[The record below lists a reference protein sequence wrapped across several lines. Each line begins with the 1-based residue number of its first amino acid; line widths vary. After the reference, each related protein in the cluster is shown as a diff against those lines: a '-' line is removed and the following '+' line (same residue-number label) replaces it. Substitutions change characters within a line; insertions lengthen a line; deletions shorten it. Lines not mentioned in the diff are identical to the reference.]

1 MTYSRLILTGAV
13 LLLTTISARAQIAC
27 SNATLAGQYGMNLDG
42 SAFAT
47 AGNSGATFQRL
58 IGLFTADG
66 AGLARASLTTS
77 SNGIVTTV
85 VYTGSYSIQS
95 SCSGSLTLGPLVLT
109 FGVAGDGQSAVL
121 SGVASNIA
129 LAGGL
134 RKAPATCSANIL
146 SPGYSWESDGQVVQS
161 SGAVTAVS
169 GFVTVQLDGRG
180 NLAGGMVRIQFG
192 APTTVTFTGQY
203 TLNADC
209 TGSMRF
215 TDTQGTMYNF
225 AFVVIQGGASLLIIQ
240 TDATNVSSGI
250 AISSSFTNTSGS
262 FAQIASAG
270 HWTTTFTLVN
280 KGSSPAPAVV
290 NFFDTNGSP
299 LLLPLSFP
307 QPALNGP
314 PAASRVP
321 LTIGPGA
328 TVIFQT
334 TGPPTQVTQTG
345 WAQLLTNGNIGGHAV
360 YTQTV
365 GSSVQEAVV
374 PIETRNPDAFVLP
387 FDNVGGFSTG
397 VAVANTTA
405 AQANIAVIIRD
416 DTGAMLQVQTLTLP
430 ALGQISF
437 DMATR
442 FPTATGKR
450 GTVEFGT
457 PVGGQITVLGLR
469 FNPTGAF
476 STVPPLAR

>member
-1 MTYSRLILTGAV
+1 
-13 LLLTTISARAQIAC
+13 
-27 SNATLAGQYGMNLDG
+27 
-42 SAFAT
+42 
-47 AGNSGATFQRL
+47 
-58 IGLFTADG
+58 
-66 AGLARASLTTS
+66 
-77 SNGIVTTV
+77 
-85 VYTGSYSIQS
+85 
-95 SCSGSLTLGPLVLT
+95 
-109 FGVAGDGQSAVL
+109 
-121 SGVASNIA
+121 
-129 LAGGL
+129 
-134 RKAPATCSANIL
+134 
-146 SPGYSWESDGQVVQS
+146 
-161 SGAVTAVS
+161 
-169 GFVTVQLDGRG
+169 
-180 NLAGGMVRIQFG
+180 
-192 APTTVTFTGQY
+192 
-203 TLNADC
+203 
-209 TGSMRF
+209 
-215 TDTQGTMYNF
+215 
-225 AFVVIQGGASLLIIQ
+225 
-240 TDATNVSSGI
+240 
-250 AISSSFTNTSGS
+250 
-262 FAQIASAG
+262 
-270 HWTTTFTLVN
+270 
-280 KGSSPAPAVV
+280 
-290 NFFDTNGSP
+290 
-299 LLLPLSFP
+299 LLPLSFP

-321 LTIGPGA
+321 LTIAPGA

-374 PIETRNPDAFVLP
+374 PVETRNPDAFVLP
-387 FDNVGGFSTG
+387 FDNVGGFNSG